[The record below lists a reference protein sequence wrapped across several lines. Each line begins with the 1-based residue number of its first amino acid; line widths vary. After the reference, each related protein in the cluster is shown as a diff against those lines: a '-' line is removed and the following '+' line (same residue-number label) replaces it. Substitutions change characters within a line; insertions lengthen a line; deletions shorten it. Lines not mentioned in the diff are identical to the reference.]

1 MLEAPFYPS
10 FPFNLLAE
18 LNNLYLGFLMNGAH
32 SDAGKPPFEKEND

>member
-18 LNNLYLGFLMNGAH
+18 LNNLYLGFLVNGAH
-32 SDAGKPPFEKEND
+32 SDAGKLLFEKEND